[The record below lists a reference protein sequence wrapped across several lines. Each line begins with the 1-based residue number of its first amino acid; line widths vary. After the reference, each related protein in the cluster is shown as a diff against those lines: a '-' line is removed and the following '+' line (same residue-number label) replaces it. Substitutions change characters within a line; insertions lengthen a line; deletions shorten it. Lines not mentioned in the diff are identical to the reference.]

1 MMRDLK
7 FITTEEVSIAHI
19 TQLTDMLDKHL
30 SWHGARLNFL
40 AMFLIALFKVKTVNL
55 SEIATAL
62 NPEAKVG
69 SNYRRLQRFFAD
81 FEIDYDVIAKLI
93 TSLLPQPTEGYSLSL
108 DRTNWRFGTFS
119 INLLVLGIVHKGVA
133 FPVYWLFLDKKGNS
147 NTAERIAIM
156 EKFMATFGASSI
168 AWLLADREFVGK
180 KWFKFLR
187 RQQIPFRIR
196 VRQNF
201 QVAGKNGQIPV
212 MAIFQ
217 HLAVDEMLVLPR
229 KRLILGQQLYLIGL
243 RLADESLLIVTDQK
257 PDTALEDYAKR
268 WNIETLFGILK
279 SRGFRFEETHLTD
292 GDRINKLLALL
303 ALATLWTFK
312 VGEWLHLQEPLK
324 IKKHGRLVKSI
335 FRYGLDFLRATVF
348 DIQLRMDDFQISLR
362 FLSCT

>member
-1 MMRDLK
+1 M
-7 FITTEEVSIAHI
+7 IIQEEISMAHI
-19 TQLTDMLDKHL
+19 TQLKDILSKHL
-30 SWHGARLNFL
+30 PWHGARLNFL
-40 AMFLIALFKVKTVNL
+40 ALFLVALFKVKTVNL

-62 NPEAKVG
+62 NPKAKIG

-81 FEIDYDVIAKLI
+81 FEIDYDAFARLVA
-93 TSLLPQPTEGYSLSL
+93 SLVPKTEGGYILSL
-108 DRTNWRFGTFS
+108 DRTNWQFGKLS
-119 INLLVLGIVHKGVA
+119 INLLVLAIVHNGVA
-133 FPVYWLFLDKKGNS
+133 FPVYWMFLDKKGNS

-156 EKFMATFGASSI
+156 ECFIATFGVSSI

-187 RQQIPFRIR
+187 KENIPFRIR
-196 VRQNF
+196 IKQNF
-201 QVAGKNGQIPV
+201 HVAAKNGPIPI

-217 HLAVDEMLVLPR
+217 HLSVGESLVLPR

-243 RLADESLLIVTDQK
+243 KLEDEYLLIVTDQK
-257 PDTALEDYAKR
+257 PHTALEDYAKR

-303 ALATLWTFK
+303 TLATVWACK
-312 VGEWLHLQEPLK
+312 IGEWLHEQEPLK
-324 IKKHGRLVKSI
+324 IKKHGRLAKSI
-335 FRYGLDFLRATVF
+335 FRYGLDFLRATFF
-348 DIQLRMDDFQISLR
+348 DIQLKLDDFQTSLT